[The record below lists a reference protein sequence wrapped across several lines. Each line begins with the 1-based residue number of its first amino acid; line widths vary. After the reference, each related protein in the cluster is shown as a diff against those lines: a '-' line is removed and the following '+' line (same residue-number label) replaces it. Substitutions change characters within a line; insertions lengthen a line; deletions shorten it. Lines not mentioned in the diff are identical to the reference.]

1 MWSGVSQRAPG
12 LARLL
17 EQAQGDAARLDV
29 ACQERDLGLP
39 SLKTDILLDYLR
51 TGLRLTELV
60 KRVGL
65 P

>member
-1 MWSGVSQRAPG
+1 MAPP
-12 LARLL
+12 LASRTV
-17 EQAQGDAARLDV
+17 ENYESHFQWLDV